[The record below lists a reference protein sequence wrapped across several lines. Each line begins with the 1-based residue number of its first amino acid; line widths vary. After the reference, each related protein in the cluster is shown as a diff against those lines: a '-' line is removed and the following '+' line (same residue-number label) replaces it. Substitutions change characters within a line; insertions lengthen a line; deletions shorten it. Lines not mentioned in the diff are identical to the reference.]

1 MDISDEG
8 IEFIKQVEGYSATA
22 YPDPATGGAPWTAG
36 FGHTKGV
43 RYGDQTDMEQATRW
57 LHEDVREALAAI
69 QDGVRVPLEQN
80 QIDALASF
88 VFNVG
93 VGNFM
98 RSTLL
103 RRINEQKFEQA
114 ADEFLRWNR
123 AGGKIM
129 AGLTRRREAERRRF
143 LGQA

>member
-1 MDISDEG
+1 MQVSEKG
-8 IEFIKQVEGYSATA
+8 IEFIKQFENYSPRA

-43 RYGDQTDMEQATRW
+43 RYGDQTDIEQATRW
-57 LHEDVREALAAI
+57 LHEDVQEALAAVH
-69 QDGVRVPLEQN
+69 DSVRVPLAQN
-80 QIDALASF
+80 QIDALVSF

-103 RRINEQKFEQA
+103 KRINEQKFEQA
-114 ADEFLRWNR
+114 ADEFLRWDHAN
-123 AGGKIM
+123 GKVM
-129 AGLTRRREAERRRF
+129 PGLTRRRIAERRRF
-143 LGQA
+143 LGTA